1 MDADRLL
8 EGLDADQRR
17 AVTTPSTL
25 VAVIAGAGSGK
36 TRVLTRRVA
45 HRIASGSA
53 LARHTLVLTFTREA
67 AGELRRRLPPLGLRE
82 RVEAGTFHAVL
93 LGLLRQRWNDRG
105 RPVPPVVQDRHR
117 LVRDLTGRRS
127 VDDLVAEI
135 DWAAAR
141 GVTPETYIGAARA
154 GGRRPDD
161 GLRAVAEV
169 FDRYRTTKRE
179 RGVIDLDDVL
189 TLAID
194 ALEHDASFAEAIA
207 WRYRHLL
214 VDEAQ
219 DLNPLQHRIVE
230 LLRRGNDDLFLVGDP
245 AQAIYGF
252 NGADPAL
259 LTEVGERL
267 DGVEIVRLPTNHRCS
282 PQVLDIGV
290 HVLVT
295 AGVEPTATTAARPD
309 GPAVTVIDCE
319 DADDEAATVVARLAR
334 LDPGVI
340 GRGQVAVLA
349 RTHAQLTVLR
359 EQLGRAGIAQRVR
372 LDGPGSP
379 LRAPIAEAARQG
391 SPWRLRAWA
400 HDLLETAPDLAG
412 DDDVPARRVA
422 AAVLDFLREQPL
434 GDGAAFRS
442 WLASADPFG
451 VAGPGGVELLT
462 FHAAKGREWHT
473 VVVTGAE
480 TGLVPHRSATTA
492 AAKAEEARLLY
503 VALTRAT
510 ESLIVTWAGRRG
522 GYRRRRSPL
531 LDGWEPVA
539 GAVAPPPAAVR
550 RDLPRPSTVDRAIE
564 ALTAWRARVAAAAGI
579 LPDQLCPDGSLRA
592 IAERRPRSPEELD
605 AATGMGLLTA
615 RRLHPGLVELLD
627 DGASGTTDDAGRG
640 PGGQTGPRSTTTGA

>member
-8 EGLDADQRR
+8 EGLDPDQRR
-17 AVTTPSTL
+17 AVITPSTL

-45 HRIASGSA
+45 HRIATGSA
-53 LARHTLVLTFTREA
+53 MARHTLVLTFTREA

-93 LGLLRQRWNDRG
+93 LGLLRQRWVDRG

-117 LVRDLTGRRS
+117 LVRDITRRRN
-127 VDDLVAEI
+127 VDALVAEI

-141 GVTPETYIGAARA
+141 GVTPETYAAAGRA
-154 GGRRPDD
+154 AGRHPED

-169 FDRYRTTKRE
+169 FDRYRTTKRD

-194 ALEHDASFAEAIA
+194 ALEHDTVFAEATA

-230 LLRRGNDDLFLVGDP
+230 LLRRGHDDLYLVGDP

-252 NGADPAL
+252 NGADPGL
-259 LTEVGERL
+259 LTDVGERL
-267 DGVEIVRLPTNHRCS
+267 DGVEIVRLPTNHRSS
-282 PQVLDIGV
+282 PQVLDVGV

-295 AGVEPTATTAARPD
+295 AGIDPTATTAARPD
-309 GPAVTVIDCE
+309 GPAVTIIDSE
-319 DADDEAATVVARLAR
+319 DAEEEAAAVTATLGR
-334 LDPGVI
+334 LDPGLI
-340 GRGQVAVLA
+340 ARGQVAVLA
-349 RTHAQLTVLR
+349 RTHAQLTTLR

-372 LDGPGSP
+372 LDAPGSP
-379 LRAPIAEAARQG
+379 LRTPIADAARQ
-391 SPWRLRAWA
+391 SSSWHLRAWA
-400 HDLLETAPDLAG
+400 HDVLERAATDPGATSESADT
-412 DDDVPARRVA
+412 DDARDGSSDPTHQVA
-422 AAVLDFLREQPL
+422 LAVLDFLREQPL

-442 WLASADPFG
+442 WVGNADPFG

-473 VVVTGAE
+473 VLVTGVE
-480 TGLVPHRSATTA
+480 TGLAPHRSATTA
-492 AAKAEEARLLY
+492 AGRAEEARLLY

-510 ESLIVTWAGRRG
+510 DRLIITWAGRRG

-531 LDGWEPVA
+531 LDGWEPSESV
-539 GAVAPPPAAVR
+539 VEPPPTVLR
-550 RDLPRPSTVDRAIE
+550 RRLPRRSDSDQTLD
-564 ALTAWRARVAAAAGI
+564 ALTIWRSRAAAAAGI
-579 LPDQLCPDGSLRA
+579 LPDQLCPDGALRV
-592 IAERRPRSPEELD
+592 IAERRPRSPEELAD
-605 AATGMGLLTA
+605 STGMGLLTA
-615 RRLHPGLVELLD
+615 RRLHPGLLHALD
-627 DGASGTTDDAGRG
+627 ESSVGRASPT
-640 PGGQTGPRSTTTGA
+640 